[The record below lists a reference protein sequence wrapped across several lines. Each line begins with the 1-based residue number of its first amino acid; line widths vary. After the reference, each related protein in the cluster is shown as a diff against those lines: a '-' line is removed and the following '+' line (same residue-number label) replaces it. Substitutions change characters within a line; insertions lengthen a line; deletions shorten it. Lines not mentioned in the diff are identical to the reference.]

1 MSSPRCQTFADHM
14 KQSYSHLPPTFP
26 STTQFTLDLI
36 KEELKSRKFF
46 NTLQKLG
53 LDNSHFQPHL
63 GDLILR
69 TLNMDPD
76 AEATFNAYYRIIERR
91 SKKIR
96 TQGHSV
102 AKQALKVYHEL
113 IAERERRWGGQEG
126 PDREL

>member
-1 MSSPRCQTFADHM
+1 LTDFMEENDNCSSFDGSLSA
-14 KQSYSHLPPTFP
+14 
-26 STTQFTLDLI
+26 TQFTLDLI

-46 NTLQKLG
+46 NALQKLG

-96 TQGHSV
+96 ANSHSV
-102 AKQALKVYHEL
+102 VKQALKAYHEL
-113 IAERERRWGGQEG
+113 VAERKKQLGGWE
-126 PDREL
+126 